1 MSPVGSYN
9 LQKYQQYIDQP
20 STSSTDNIDTTIS
33 TSTSTRMLPYSSGA
47 GSFKQASPGA
57 SKMTYNE
64 LQVTNP
70 LNYATSPLSDSLLLA
85 LRRSRPNTR

>member
-9 LQKYQQYIDQP
+9 LQKYQHFAESQP
-20 STSSTDNIDTTIS
+20 STSSSQFDSS
-33 TSTSTRMLPYSSGA
+33 TVVQPSG
-47 GSFKQASPGA
+47 GSFKQISTSSPGA
-57 SKMTYNE
+57 SNKMTYNE

-70 LNYATSPLSDSLLLA
+70 LNHATSPLSDSLLLA

>member
-20 STSSTDNIDTTIS
+20 STSTDNIDTT
-33 TSTSTRMLPYSSGA
+33 TRTRMLPHSSGA

>member
-9 LQKYQQYIDQP
+9 IQKYQQYQQP
-20 STSSTDNIDTTIS
+20 NTSSSDIDSATATKTT
-33 TSTSTRMLPYSSGA
+33 MLPHSSA
-47 GSFKQASPGA
+47 SSFKQQSSPGA
-57 SKMTYNE
+57 SKMTYNNE